1 MTSVPAAASYREDI
15 LETLTDRFLSRLDQS
30 LEEGREPEISEAAF
44 TKLRDEFKTTFSN
57 YLSTAF
63 DVVFRNEL
71 SKPNSKPEEVLEDDS
86 QHNLSVTNDD
96 LQNLV
101 KCSICF
107 TYQVIC
113 GSFTSFQ
120 RFGQAKLGYGGLVL
134 GSSQYLL

>member
-30 LEEGREPEISEAAF
+30 LEEGCEPEISETAF
-44 TKLRDEFKTTFSN
+44 TKLRNEFKTTFSY

-71 SKPNSKPEEVLEDDS
+71 SNPNGKPEEVFEDES
-86 QHNLSVTNDD
+86 PHNLSVTNDD

-101 KCSICF
+101 KCSTCF
-107 TYQVIC
+107 AYQVFS
-113 GSFTSFQ
+113 GFQ
-120 RFGQAKLGYGGLVL
+120 NI
-134 GSSQYLL
+134 S

>member
-1 MTSVPAAASYREDI
+1 MNSFPAAVSYREDI

-44 TKLRDEFKTTFSN
+44 SELRGQFKTTFTN

-71 SKPNSKPEEVLEDDS
+71 SKPSAESEEVLEDDS
-86 QHNLSVTNDD
+86 PHNLSVTDDD

-101 KCSICF
+101 IFFRWKVNKIRSIKF
-107 TYQVIC
+107 
-113 GSFTSFQ
+113 
-120 RFGQAKLGYGGLVL
+120 A
-134 GSSQYLL
+134 

>member
-1 MTSVPAAASYREDI
+1 MTNVPAAVSYREDI

-44 TKLRDEFKTTFSN
+44 TELRREFKTTFSN

-71 SKPNSKPEEVLEDDS
+71 SKPNGESEEVLEDDS
-86 QHNLSVTNDD
+86 PHNLSVTDDD

-101 KCSICF
+101 KC
-107 TYQVIC
+107 YLD
-113 GSFTSFQ
+113 
-120 RFGQAKLGYGGLVL
+120 KLNLVMVVWF
-134 GSSQYLL
+134 